1 METVPRGEG
10 ITMQDKPNFVLVPD
24 PVPGAPPAEAH
35 PQAPTS
41 QAPTSPALTSLLAH
55 LRALVAPLIA
65 LLPGGA
71 AQSAV
76 PATTPTRPR
85 LIFGFDATASRE
97 PAWDTARKVTDSMFR
112 ALPGELD
119 VALAVHGGS
128 FLHTFTDFTSNP
140 ATLRDRAAT
149 IRCMSGRTQLL
160 PILSRALAAP
170 GVRVV
175 TYIGDVVEESPA
187 RGRKLA
193 DAMGARGIRLI
204 VLHDVADWLAR
215 RDAELFQD
223 LARRTGGCVL
233 PFDASAPDR
242 LRELLAA
249 VAVYAVGGTDLL
261 ERKRADLPA
270 AALLLSHL
278 HRD

>member
-1 METVPRGEG
+1 MS
-10 ITMQDKPNFVLVPD
+10 DKPNFVLVPD
-24 PVPGAPPAEAH
+24 PAPEEPDPGPGVPAHVPATPA
-35 PQAPTS
+35 QAP
-41 QAPTSPALTSLLAH
+41 ASLLTL
-55 LRALVAPLIA
+55 LRDLAAPLIA
-65 LLPGGA
+65 LLPGA
-71 AQSAV
+71 SRSDL
-76 PATTPTRPR
+76 PATMPTRPR

-97 PAWDTARKVTDSMFR
+97 PAWDAARKVTDSLFR

-128 FLHTFTDFTSNP
+128 LLHTFTDFTSNP
-140 ATLRDRAAT
+140 ATLRDRAAA
-149 IRCMSGRTQLL
+149 IRCISGRTQLL

-175 TYIGDVVEESPA
+175 TYIGDVFEESPG
-187 RGRKLA
+187 RGRRLA
-193 DAMGARGIRLI
+193 DAMGASGIRLI

-223 LARRTGGCVL
+223 LARRTSGCVL
-233 PFDASAPDR
+233 PFDANAPDR

-261 ERKRADLPA
+261 EQKRADLPG

-278 HRD
+278 RRDD

>member
-1 METVPRGEG
+1 MSDK
-10 ITMQDKPNFVLVPD
+10 MSDKPNFVLVSD
-24 PVPGAPPAEAH
+24 PAPEVPARTPEVPAPAR
-35 PQAPTS
+35 APTS
-41 QAPTSPALTSLLAH
+41 LLTLLRDLA
-55 LRALVAPLIA
+55 APLIA
-65 LLPGGA
+65 LLPGA
-71 AQSAV
+71 ARSDL

-97 PAWDTARKVTDSMFR
+97 PAWDAARKVTDSLFR

-128 FLHTFTDFTSNP
+128 LLHTFTDFTSNA
-140 ATLRDRAAT
+140 ATLRDRAAA
-149 IRCMSGRTQLL
+149 IRCISGRTQLL
-160 PILSRALAAP
+160 PILSRALGAP

-175 TYIGDVVEESPA
+175 TYIGDVFEESPGRA
-187 RGRKLA
+187 RRLA

-233 PFDASAPDR
+233 PFDANAPDR

-261 ERKRADLPA
+261 ERKRADLPG

-278 HRD
+278 RRDD